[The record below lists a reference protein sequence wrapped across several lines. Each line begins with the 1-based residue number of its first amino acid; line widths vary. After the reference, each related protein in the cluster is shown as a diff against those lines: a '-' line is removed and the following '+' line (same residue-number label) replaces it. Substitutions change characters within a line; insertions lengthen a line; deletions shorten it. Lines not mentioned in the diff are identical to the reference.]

1 MKNRH
6 AILAT
11 VSVVLTMVCTVS
23 AQHILGPERSGLA
36 FRILWFE
43 TADDTQDAAITR
55 FVFPAGA
62 TYPSQEI
69 RRSLPILPGATV
81 STDRE
86 GNISMTYADVIP
98 VKRGR
103 PVLMGFVAD
112 VSYFGP
118 AYHAIDPRK
127 VGWKKRVPLR
137 IKRSHL
143 SDEPEYDLFDPGIQ
157 KVVQELRRDHPS
169 PTLQMERIWSFVN
182 QHMRADLPPRPNTGA
197 EVLRLGKGLCGE
209 YTRLTATLS
218 RACGLPARE
227 SHAFGMFVT
236 GPASNDHAWADIYLP
251 GAGWT
256 PVQPQE
262 TCPENSRYP
271 LHYYRYLVVYRGIS
285 FIEKHRIIEHH
296 NVIQNRS
303 SGVGFFAEMPA
314 RLKDGHRWIKPRRQ
328 AMELMRSISG
338 DDGNKA
344 PRLLDE
350 IDKAHV
356 AAQPILYWALAGS
369 SDAEVGRTAA
379 SRLVALCR
387 DGERKLELARFAD
400 LSPTLVRHRIDL
412 ASGQLMIPDQ
422 AKKYGPNTYYVFD
435 KKMPWYSARKYCEML
450 GGHLVTITSREEQAF
465 VQRLPEQLGKGNRF
479 WIGLSTTNPDE
490 PWRWVTDETF
500 DYSNWARGFPDTGKP
515 LWSMRTRPEMR
526 TPDADFT
533 ALAFAPNRWIDAEG
547 AQLKGFVCEWEEQ
560 P

>member
-1 MKNRH
+1 MKNRYP
-6 AILAT
+6 ILAT
-11 VSVVLTMVCTVS
+11 LSVLLTMVSTLS
-23 AQHILGPERSGLA
+23 AQPILGPESSGLA
-36 FRILWFE
+36 FRILWLE
-43 TADDTQDAAITR
+43 TADDNQEAAITR

-62 TYPSQEI
+62 SYPSQKI
-69 RRSLPILPGATV
+69 RSSLPILPGAKL
-81 STDRE
+81 STDGQ
-86 GNISMTYADVIP
+86 GNISMTYADAIP
-98 VKRGR
+98 VKPGR

-118 AYHAIDPRK
+118 AYREIDPK
-127 VGWKKRVPLR
+127 TVSWKKRVPPG

-157 KVVQELRRDHPS
+157 EVVQELRRDHPT
-169 PTLQMERIWSFVN
+169 PTLQMERIWKFVN

-236 GPASNDHAWADIYLP
+236 GPASNDHAWADVYLP

-262 TCPENSRYP
+262 TFPESSRYP
-271 LHYYRYLVVYRGIS
+271 LHYFRYLVVYRGIS
-285 FIEKHRIIEHH
+285 FVEKHRIIEYH

-314 RLKDGHRWIKPRRQ
+314 RLKSGGKWIYPRQ
-328 AMELMRSISG
+328 HAMDLLRSISG
-338 DDGNKA
+338 DDGKNA
-344 PRLLDE
+344 PQLLDE
-350 IDKAHV
+350 IANAHV
-356 AAQPILYWALAGS
+356 AAKPILYWALAGS
-369 SDAEVGRTAA
+369 SDGDVGLAAA
-379 SRLVALCR
+379 SWLVALCR
-387 DGERKLELARFAD
+387 GGEKKLEVSRFAE

-412 ASGQLMIPDQ
+412 ALGEPLIPEQ
-422 AKKYGPNTYYVFD
+422 AKRYGANSYYVFD
-435 KKMPWYSARKYCEML
+435 KRMPWFSARKYCEML
-450 GGHLVTITSREEQAF
+450 GGHLVTITSSDEQEF
-465 VQRLPEQLGKGNRF
+465 VQRLPEELGKGHRF
-479 WIGLSTTNPDE
+479 WIGLSTIDPDG
-490 PWRWVTDETF
+490 PWRWVTDEKF
-500 DYSNWARGFPDTGKP
+500 DYSNWAKGFPDTGKP

-526 TPDADFT
+526 NPEADFA

-547 AQLKGFVCEWEEQ
+547 VQLKGFVCEWEQQ